1 MIVFTE
7 SNLLDFSL
15 DGRTAVLYA
24 FNALDSESC
33 ENTVL
38 TKGEQSLEDV
48 ESIETTVSNDSKLL
62 QPFDFFN
69 TVFFPSGVKS
79 LETIVVN
86 SLEAIVIVIQSQKSR
101 ALQSWVDLYATT
113 V

>member
-15 DGRTAVLYA
+15 DELSAVLYVLS
-24 FNALDSESC
+24 ALDSEFV
-33 ENTVL
+33 ENTIL
-38 TKGEQSLEDV
+38 TKGEQSLEDA
-48 ESIETTVSNDSKLL
+48 ESIETSVSNDSKLL
-62 QPFDFFN
+62 HPFEFFN

-86 SLEAIVIVIQSQKSR
+86 SFEAIVIVIQLQKLR
-101 ALQSWVDLYATT
+101 AL
-113 V
+113 

>member
-7 SNLLDFSL
+7 SNWLDFSL
-15 DGRTAVLYA
+15 DGLTAVLYA
-24 FNALDSESC
+24 FNALDSESF

-48 ESIETTVSNDSKLL
+48 ESIETTVSNDSKLP

>member
-1 MIVFTE
+1 MIVFTA

-15 DGRTAVLYA
+15 DGLTAVLYA
-24 FNALDSESC
+24 LNALDSESV

-38 TKGEQSLEDV
+38 TKGEQSLEDAD
-48 ESIETTVSNDSKLL
+48 SIETTVSNDSKLL

-69 TVFFPSGVKS
+69 TVFFPSDVKS

-86 SLEAIVIVIQSQKSR
+86 SFEAIVIVIQLQKSR

>member
-7 SNLLDFSL
+7 SNLLCLSL
-15 DGRTAVLYA
+15 DGLTAVLYA
-24 FNALDSESC
+24 LNALDSESF

-38 TKGEQSLEDV
+38 TRGEQSLEHV

-62 QPFDFFN
+62 QPFDFFK
-69 TVFFPSGVKS
+69 TVFFPSSIKS

-86 SLEAIVIVIQSQKSR
+86 SFEAIVIVIQLQKSR

-113 V
+113 D

>member
-1 MIVFTE
+1 MIVFTA

-15 DGRTAVLYA
+15 DGLTAVLYA
-24 FNALDSESC
+24 LSALDFESF

-38 TKGEQSLEDV
+38 NKGEQSLEDAD
-48 ESIETTVSNDSKLL
+48 SIETTVSNDSKLL

-86 SLEAIVIVIQSQKSR
+86 SFEAIVIVIQLQKSR